1 MILLSIHQNQKTMK
15 DKLSGLVIIAL
26 VGTLFFQ
33 RQCSSH
39 SDDTP
44 KSDTTVVRDT
54 AWFKHD
60 SLIVR
65 EVPVLHEIEV
75 PVASKPEY
83 LADTN
88 YPALK
93 AQYDALVKL
102 FILKRVYTDSV
113 QIDDFGYLAVTD
125 TVQENKLLKRKY
137 RHNYSIPVVTEKTT
151 INNYAKPKRQLY
163 VGGGININNTLGITG
178 AKAGFMY
185 KTKKDQLYGI
195 STQVN
200 TLGQVSYGV
209 ESYWKIN
216 LNKKK

>member
-1 MILLSIHQNQKTMK
+1 MK
-15 DKLSGLVIIAL
+15 DKLSGLIIVGL
-26 VGTLFFQ
+26 VCMVFFQ

-39 SDDTP
+39 GDQVP
-44 KSDTTVVRDT
+44 KSDTTVVVDT
-54 AWFKHD
+54 FWRKPKDH
-60 SLIVR
+60 LVVR
-65 EVPVLHEIEV
+65 EVPVLKEIEV

-93 AQYDALVKL
+93 AQYEALVKL
-102 FILKRVYTDSV
+102 FILKRVYSDSV
-113 QIDDFGYLAVTD
+113 KIDDFGYLNITD

-137 RHNYSIPVVTEKTT
+137 RHDYLIPVVTKSTT

-178 AKAGFMY
+178 AKAGFIY

-200 TLGQVSYGV
+200 SLGQISYGV

-216 LNKKK
+216 LNKK